1 MWVNLFQNYVTEQ
14 EGIKI
19 EIRDSAYIGVI
30 SRKSQQC
37 KNVIIVTT
45 YFPFLVIVV
54 IFIYHLVAF
63 QGLSYMISYLVFS
76 ATLRL
81 MGLSSMLRV
90 AKLEMAD
97 LDLNSGFLIFHSLFF
112 HVCD

>member
-1 MWVNLFQNYVTEQ
+1 
-14 EGIKI
+14 
-19 EIRDSAYIGVI
+19 
-30 SRKSQQC
+30 
-37 KNVIIVTT
+37 
-45 YFPFLVIVV
+45 
-54 IFIYHLVAF
+54 
-63 QGLSYMISYLVFS
+63 MISYLVFS

-81 MGLSSMLRV
+81 MGLSNMLRV